1 MTPEQYEKNVALI
14 IDMLLKNAAHSFG
27 LDFMLIN
34 ETAIE
39 NSKRLKAYE
48 EPKNAN

>member
-1 MTPEQYEKNVALI
+1 MTPEQYEKNVRAI
-14 IDMLLKNAAHSFG
+14 IDMLLENAAHSFG

-39 NSKRLKAYE
+39 NSKRLKAYKE
-48 EPKNAN
+48 SKNAD

>member
-1 MTPEQYEKNVALI
+1 MTPKEYEKNVYRI

-34 ETAIE
+34 ETAME
-39 NSKRLKAYE
+39 NSRRRKELE
-48 EPKNAN
+48 EETND